1 VTTVNKLI
9 RHLVVLLC
17 AALVA
22 AGASAQE
29 SPKPGR
35 VVTGMVKSAVIVE
48 AVDYDKREMRV
59 IDASGNRFT
68 VVADDAVTNLD
79 QIKPRDRIVTEYV
92 ESVAIVVAPEG
103 AMELPQGAAGAI
115 SEEGEAP
122 AITGVE
128 TFMVRAS
135 VQAINRETRRVTL
148 MDEDGNTSRIKVAD
162 DTPLDL
168 VDVGD
173 EVRVRLT
180 RAVAITVQKP
190 DS

>member
-1 VTTVNKLI
+1 MSKLI
-9 RHLVVLLC
+9 ANRLTALVC
-17 AALVA
+17 AALLA
-22 AGASAQE
+22 ASAGAQDTA
-29 SPKPGR
+29 KPGR
-35 VVTGMVKSAVIVE
+35 MVTGMVKSAVIVE
-48 AVDYDKREMRV
+48 AIDVETREIRV

-68 VVADDAVTNLD
+68 VVADEAVTNID
-79 QIKPRDRIVTEYV
+79 QIKPRDRIVTEYL

-122 AITGVE
+122 AIAGVE

-135 VQAINRETRRVTL
+135 IQAINRETRRVTL

-190 DS
+190 ES